1 MDCLHKREL
10 RPVRMTV
17 YKAYGYITAV
27 LIIGTRGVA
36 PDYVGEFTSKSFPS
50 QEEILIPSNSQKVD
64 RDITAEYALGT
75 EDGGAIF
82 PENNNTLVV
91 AQVGGEAAFSCYT
104 NHISNEMV
112 TWLKRDDDQLLTVGQ
127 VLYAAETRY
136 SAAPSRHTNAWELWV
151 KDVQL
156 SDAGQYE
163 CQLTTYP
170 PVTFFFTLKVL
181 QAEAVINGPREVH
194 IEEGSKLA
202 LECHVRSAVSPPV
215 YIFWYH
221 NSTMVNYGRQH
232 TLQVNHRNYT
242 SSLVVGK
249 VRLSDAG
256 IYSCEPHLATPAN
269 VSVHVVKGNNP
280 AAMQHG
286 HANAA
291 PSHRVTVPWAALA
304 FLVLLF
310 HLQEGK
316 RAVSL

>member
-1 MDCLHKREL
+1 MMSILY
-10 RPVRMTV
+10 T
-17 YKAYGYITAV
+17 
-27 LIIGTRGVA
+27 LIIPAFLSGPRGVA
-36 PDYVGEFTSKSFPS
+36 ADYVGGFTSKTFST
-50 QEEILIPSNSQKVD
+50 QEELLIPSSGRPADKD
-64 RDITAEYALGT
+64 FTDEFALSS
-75 EDGGAIF
+75 EDGDVIF

-91 AQVGGEAAFSCYT
+91 AQVGGEATFSCYT
-104 NHISNEMV
+104 NHISNELV

-127 VLYAAETRY
+127 VVYAAETRY

-151 KDVQL
+151 KDVHL

-181 QAEAVINGPREVH
+181 QAEAVISGPKEVH

-202 LECHVRSAVSPPV
+202 LECHVQNAVSPPV

-221 NSTMVNYGRQH
+221 NATMVNYGRQH

-249 VRLSDAG
+249 VKLSDAG
-256 IYSCEPHLATPAN
+256 TYSCEPHLATPAN

-286 HANAA
+286 HVNSAK
-291 PSHRVTVPWAALA
+291 SHRLTVPWPTFAIM
-304 FLVLLF
+304 VLLF
-310 HLQEGK
+310 HRHEEK
-316 RAVSL
+316 RTVGL